1 MSVGIESNNF
11 IFGLFSAYSDLSF
24 LDHSDNELKKV
35 SKILQTQK
43 GIQNVIYQFDR
54 KSGRVGISFDFTNSK
69 SLNKALYAIA
79 NHEKTIFMPAVYKVN
94 KHSFSRKNT
103 TKWLNMLMEQ
113 NEEKLPDE
121 LLLELVRVN
130 SVYQFPK
137 PVRKIKGSNVT
148 VNEDGMV
155 VSTSNVLSDIL
166 EQNINTRIRVR
177 F

>member
-1 MSVGIESNNF
+1 MIKNTIKGHPIRIFATLLIATALLTGCVEINEKIIINDDGSGNFSMSVGIESNNF

-113 NEEKLPDE
+113 NEEKMP
-121 LLLELVRVN
+121 
-130 SVYQFPK
+130 
-137 PVRKIKGSNVT
+137 
-148 VNEDGMV
+148 
-155 VSTSNVLSDIL
+155 
-166 EQNINTRIRVR
+166 
-177 F
+177 